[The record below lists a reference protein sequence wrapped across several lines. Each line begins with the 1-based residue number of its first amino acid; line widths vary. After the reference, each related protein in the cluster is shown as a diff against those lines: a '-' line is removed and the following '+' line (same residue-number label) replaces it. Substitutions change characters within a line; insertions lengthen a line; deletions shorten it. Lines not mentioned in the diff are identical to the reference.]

1 MLQAAAIF
9 CQHQRSPSPIMMLHG
24 MFKLVPAWNLF
35 VPIETLPSS
44 NQYAWLAIQFFASG
58 EIEVSMSASAR
69 LASTPFSILDLAHI
83 RQGGTPGEAFR
94 NSRALA
100 QRAESLNYNRFWLA
114 EHHNIRGVAC
124 SATSVLIGYIANATS
139 RIRVGAGGIMLPN
152 HSPLAIAEQ
161 FGTLESLFPGRIDL
175 GVGRAP
181 GGDSAAARALRG
193 PLVAT
198 GEDFP
203 ELLDE
208 LRGYLGK
215 PQPSQR
221 VHAYPGEGTNVPVY
235 LLGSSDFSAR
245 LAGELGLPF
254 AFAAHFQP
262 GPLLPALRIYRSS
275 FRPSAVLDRPYA
287 MVGIPI
293 IVADSDE
300 QAQFLAT
307 TPIQMFLNLIR
318 GVPGPLPPPTKTLEW
333 TPVER
338 DAVAAKLGAA
348 IFGGPER
355 VATRLDAFLEETQAD
370 ELIVVTNAY
379 NFEDRLHSYELL
391 ANLAGKVQET
401 PQTASAA
408 H

>member
-1 MLQAAAIF
+1 
-9 CQHQRSPSPIMMLHG
+9 
-24 MFKLVPAWNLF
+24 
-35 VPIETLPSS
+35 
-44 NQYAWLAIQFFASG
+44 
-58 EIEVSMSASAR
+58 
-69 LASTPFSILDLAHI
+69 
-83 RQGGTPGEAFR
+83 
-94 NSRALA
+94 
-100 QRAESLNYNRFWLA
+100 
-114 EHHNIRGVAC
+114 
-124 SATSVLIGYIANATS
+124 
-139 RIRVGAGGIMLPN
+139 MLPN

-181 GGDSAAARALRG
+181 GGDAAAARALRS

-208 LRGYLGK
+208 LRRYLGK
-215 PQPSQR
+215 PQRSQR

-370 ELIVVTNAY
+370 ELIVVTNTY
-379 NFEDRLHSYELL
+379 NFEDRRHSYELL